1 MSEKLSLQD
10 FTVKIELP
18 VLWGDMDAFQH
29 VNNIR
34 FFRYFESA
42 RIEYMQATQLSRERE
57 ISGIG
62 PILAS
67 TSCKYL
73 VPLTFPDT
81 VDIGCRTTVLR
92 RSELEQEYLL
102 VSRKLEKPAALGTA
116 KIVGYDYSRQ
126 KRADFPQAILDRI
139 QELDP
144 EVRLELE

>member
-1 MSEKLSLQD
+1 MSRKLSLQD
-10 FTVKIELP
+10 FTVRIELP

-42 RIEYMQATQLSRERE
+42 RIEYMQRIQLDRERQA
-57 ISGIG
+57 SGIG

-81 VDIGCRTTVLR
+81 IDIGCRTVVLR

-102 VSRKLEKPAALGTA
+102 VSRKLDKPAALGTA
-116 KIVGYDYSRQ
+116 KIVGYDYSQ
-126 KRADFPQAILDRI
+126 LQRADFPDAILEQI

-144 EVRLELE
+144 QVNLELG

>member
-1 MSEKLSLQD
+1 MSQKLSLQD
-10 FTVKIELP
+10 FTIRIELP

-42 RIEYMQATQLSRERE
+42 RIEYMQNIQLDRERQV
-57 ISGIG
+57 SGIG

-73 VPLTFPDT
+73 VPLTYPDT
-81 VDIGCRTTVLR
+81 VHIGCRTVVLR
-92 RSELEQEYLL
+92 SSELEQEYLL
-102 VSRKLEKPAALGTA
+102 VSRKMDKPAALGTA
-116 KIVGYDYSRQ
+116 KIVGYDYHQ
-126 KRADFPQAILDRI
+126 LQRADFPKAILDKI

-144 EVRLELE
+144 KVRLELN